1 MFLGQYKHSVDGK
14 GRVVMP
20 SRFRDALV
28 GRVVITP
35 GRESQLVVYPE
46 AVYEKEALKVKEKTE
61 RRSGRRI
68 ARATFGKAD
77 IQTLD
82 SAGRLLLSLAL
93 REHAGLDQ
101 GDSVTVLGM
110 GDNIEIWQHDRW
122 LVEEPLAMAAL
133 KRDEEEDGI
142 ES

>member
-1 MFLGQYKHSVDGK
+1 
-14 GRVVMP
+14 
-20 SRFRDALV
+20 
-28 GRVVITP
+28 
-35 GRESQLVVYPE
+35 
-46 AVYEKEALKVKEKTE
+46 VYEKEALKVKEKTE